1 MYTKPINK
9 LFSTELVNSYAD
21 NNYFG
26 CESDGYS
33 EDQQKAIRE
42 AWIQNMAKR
51 GIRLNEFYIIWE
63 GELASF
69 NNEYWYDD
77 QCDKAL
83 AEVHQQLAGAL

>member
-1 MYTKPINK
+1 MYTKPIYK
-9 LFSTELVNSYAD
+9 IFSTELVNSYAD

-42 AWIQNMAKR
+42 AWIENMAKR
-51 GIRLNEFYIIWE
+51 GIRLNEFYIIE
-63 GELASF
+63 LRGLASF
-69 NNEYWYDD
+69 DNEYWFDD

-83 AEVHQQLAGAL
+83 VEVHQQLLSN

>member
-1 MYTKPINK
+1 MYTKLINK

-42 AWIQNMAKR
+42 AWIENMAKR
-51 GIRLNEFYIIWE
+51 GIRLNEYYIILE
-63 GELASF
+63 TELAYF

-83 AEVHQQLAGAL
+83 FEVHQQLLNN